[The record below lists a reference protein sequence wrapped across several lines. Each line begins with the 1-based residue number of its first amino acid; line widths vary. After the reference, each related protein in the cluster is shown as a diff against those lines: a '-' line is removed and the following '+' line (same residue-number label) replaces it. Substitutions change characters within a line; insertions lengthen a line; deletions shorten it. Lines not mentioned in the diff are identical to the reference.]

1 MQKFFTMDTL
11 DPLGRKRSMLIV
23 NIPHIIGWFMMYN
36 ANSIWMIFL
45 ANILFGLGVGL
56 MEAPIITYI
65 GEIW

>member
-1 MQKFFTMDTL
+1 MM
-11 DPLGRKRSMLIV
+11 IV
-23 NIPHIIGWFMMYN
+23 NIPHIIGWLIMYN
-36 ANSIWMIFL
+36 ANSVWMIFM